1 MGVETSFSRGLSK
14 ELKTSITPTS
24 SNSQL
29 QFIKYAK
36 LHPLRP
42 SRQLHPFHLYQTS
55 IDDDIYDDT
64 PDNNSIS
71 TSSSTSN
78 SDDPIIDLQ
87 TLLKITEIAPTG
99 GVAKLMIQ
107 SGSVKL
113 NGLVEKRRSKKLL
126 STDKVEVEGVEVD
139 VGKEVNERSY
149 VWKRKEKTVKESNQ
163 QEGKKKNKV
172 EEEKL
177 FKGEFRSEEWRE
189 ERKKKKY
196 ERKLKNKKG
205 DKKTLKLSFNTS
217 LSTRTP
223 TDDEIKL
230 IESDLLKRQVHK
242 ELREFDSADDI
253 RVYMQLDHKVEI
265 NDDDGQWWIGN

>member
-1 MGVETSFSRGLSK
+1 
-14 ELKTSITPTS
+14 
-24 SNSQL
+24 
-29 QFIKYAK
+29 
-36 LHPLRP
+36 
-42 SRQLHPFHLYQTS
+42 
-55 IDDDIYDDT
+55 
-64 PDNNSIS
+64 
-71 TSSSTSN
+71 
-78 SDDPIIDLQ
+78 
-87 TLLKITEIAPTG
+87 
-99 GVAKLMIQ
+99 MIQ

-113 NGLVEKRRSKKLL
+113 NGLVEKRRSKKLW

-230 IESDLLKRQVHK
+230 IESDLLKRQAHK
-242 ELREFDSADDI
+242 ELREFNEADDI